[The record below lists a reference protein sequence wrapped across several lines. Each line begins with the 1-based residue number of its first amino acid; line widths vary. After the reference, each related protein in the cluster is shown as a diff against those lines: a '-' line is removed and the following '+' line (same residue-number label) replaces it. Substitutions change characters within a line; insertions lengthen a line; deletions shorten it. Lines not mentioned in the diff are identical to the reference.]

1 MVKLGA
7 FVCSSRFMVV
17 SLGLVILGNKIA
29 LSIPEP
35 FGLGI

>member
-17 SLGLVILGNKIA
+17 SLGLVILGNKIT
-29 LSIPEP
+29 LPIPES
-35 FGLGI
+35 FSLGI